1 MKKRIEVYIQCPK
14 CLKRLMLK
22 KEGWNST
29 PYCKH
34 CDIEYEIMLKSEE
47 MKIAIIEK

>member
-34 CDIEYEIMLKSEE
+34 CDIEYEIMLQSEE